1 MEFRLSNLRRS
12 GFLYT
17 YQVHFSM
24 SYTPTEF
31 DNIERSPK
39 GEAGGGITSP
49 PASEGMTPEE
59 FARHKKVLMGINSAF
74 GFVLV
79 IMWFTGV
86 GLSSFLSY
94 FIALFKKKSSFETN
108 LYFFIIIL
116 NLLFILLLYIS
127 AWRQMELESPIRY
140 MYSFLIFYLIL
151 ILKNF
156 DTRKNSY

>member
-1 MEFRLSNLRRS
+1 
-12 GFLYT
+12 
-17 YQVHFSM
+17 M

-79 IMWFTGV
+79 IMWFAGV

-94 FIALFKKKSSFETN
+94 FIIALSIGCSVG
-108 LYFFIIIL
+108 Y
-116 NLLFILLLYIS
+116 
-127 AWRQMELESPIRY
+127 RY
-140 MYSFLIFYLIL
+140 MYMPTMLSIV
-151 ILKNF
+151 N
-156 DTRKNSY
+156 